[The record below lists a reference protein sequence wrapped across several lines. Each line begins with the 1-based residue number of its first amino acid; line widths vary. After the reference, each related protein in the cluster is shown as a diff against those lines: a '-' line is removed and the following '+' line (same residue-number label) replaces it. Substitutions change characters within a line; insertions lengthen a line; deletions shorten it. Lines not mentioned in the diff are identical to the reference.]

1 MFLHE
6 LPKELAVPFWDI
18 ACSMA
23 WVDEKKANEEDEMLK
38 LYARELGL
46 ESLPEGN
53 MVDYAETLDKFAG
66 LVEELKKKVFFEL
79 LAMVYADSKIAGRE
93 IDLLNIAEEKLG
105 IAKDLRY
112 GLEQS
117 LVILTEDYTQ
127 LLRVCKGSNDA
138 VDKN

>member
-53 MVDYAETLDKFAG
+53 MVDYAETLDKFAE
-66 LVEELKKKVFFEL
+66 LDEVLKKKVFFEL
-79 LAMVYADSKIAGRE
+79 LAMVYADNQNTGRE
-93 IDLLNIAEEKLG
+93 IDLLNSAAEKLG
-105 IAKDLRY
+105 IAKDLRDE
-112 GLEQS
+112 LEQF
-117 LVILTEDYTQ
+117 LLILTEDYKQ
-127 LLRVCKGSNDA
+127 LVARLQGENDA
-138 VDKN
+138 VEKL